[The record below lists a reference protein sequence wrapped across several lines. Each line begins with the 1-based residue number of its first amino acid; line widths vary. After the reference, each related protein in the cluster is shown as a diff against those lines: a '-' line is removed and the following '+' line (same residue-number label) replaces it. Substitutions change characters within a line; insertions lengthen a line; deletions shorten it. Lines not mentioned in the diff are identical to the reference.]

1 MHRTREE
8 AASRLARAV
17 TGWRRLLG
25 SGRVL
30 CDRETL
36 AHYGRTNLG
45 RAPLPVAIVRPG
57 KAGQV
62 PGVLRVASAEG
73 IALYPISRGR
83 NWGWG
88 EACPV
93 TPGQAILDLA
103 GLDRI
108 LEINAELG
116 YAVVEPGV
124 TQGQLAAALSKRAPQ
139 WWLESTNA
147 GPDTSVMGNALERGL
162 GMS

>member
-1 MHRTREE
+1 MQRARED
-8 AASRLARAV
+8 AANRLARAV

-25 SGRVL
+25 AGRVL
-30 CDRETL
+30 FGRETL
-36 AHYGRTNLG
+36 GYYGRTNLG
-45 RAPLPVAIVRPG
+45 RGPLPLAIVRPG
-57 KAGQV
+57 KVGQI

-116 YAVVEPGV
+116 YAIVEPGV
-124 TQGQLAAALSKRAPQ
+124 TQGQLAAALSKRAP
-139 WWLESTNA
+139 
-147 GPDTSVMGNALERGL
+147 
-162 GMS
+162 